1 MAGNKENVE
10 PNSSKKRRISLS
22 LKGKSKDSRFTSVS
36 EEELTVM
43 AKKQKYNLIVE
54 VLTTDREYM
63 KHQRIIYFLR

>member
-10 PNSSKKRRISLS
+10 PNPSKKRRISLS

>member
-10 PNSSKKRRISLS
+10 PNPSKKRRTSLS

-43 AKKQKYNLIVE
+43 AKKQMQW
-54 VLTTDREYM
+54 RC
-63 KHQRIIYFLR
+63 

>member
-10 PNSSKKRRISLS
+10 PNPSKKQRISLS

-43 AKKQKYNLIVE
+43 AKKQMQW
-54 VLTTDREYM
+54 RC
-63 KHQRIIYFLR
+63 